1 LRVVIAFIK
10 SLDTRNGS
18 RGFLVLLTEK
28 DWVVFAVKQKNVRK
42 TKTTKLMI
50 TLIKNDSIKQSEH
63 RPLVPLGNYAVE
75 VNGEM
80 TLAKVKENKRGE
92 LYVKGASKEESQA
105 ILLELEKSDLE
116 LAHQHYGQISG
127 RCYNCNRQ
135 LSDPNS
141 RHDGIGPV
149 CKRKFNKVA
158 KI

>member
-1 LRVVIAFIK
+1 
-10 SLDTRNGS
+10 
-18 RGFLVLLTEK
+18 
-28 DWVVFAVKQKNVRK
+28 
-42 TKTTKLMI
+42 MI
-50 TLIKNDSIKQSEH
+50 ILIKNDSIEQSEH
-63 RPLVPLGNYAVE
+63 RPLVPLGNYAIE

-80 TLAKVKENKRGE
+80 VLAKVKGNKRGE
-92 LYVKGASKEESQA
+92 LYVKGTSKEKSQA
-105 ILLELEKSDLE
+105 ILLELEKADLE
-116 LAHQHYGQISG
+116 LANQHYGQISG